1 MAFYARRINGEFV
14 EPFPYGLNHLRKDN
28 PKISFPKGCLEDKE
42 FREGY
47 GIVLVEN
54 AAMPTKQGWKAERSY
69 PIDKDGKW
77 VQNWDLVPNPNGAVW
92 FESSFD
98 KPSSSLN
105 TLSELLPL
113 DTTAIGYRFLVV
125 AYKEIEEEV

>member
-1 MAFYARRINGEFV
+1 MTFLSKDQQKTLT
-14 EPFPYGLNHLRKDN
+14 GL
-28 PKISFPKGCLEDKE
+28 
-42 FREGY
+42 
-47 GIVLVEN
+47 
-54 AAMPTKQGWKAERSY
+54 
-69 PIDKDGKW
+69 
-77 VQNWDLVPNPNGAVW
+77 NWDLVPNPNGAVW

-105 TLSELLPL
+105 TLSDLLPL